1 VQIDI
6 NTAGMDTLVRRFK
19 ALPKQAERAEKRA
32 ISKTT
37 TKARSELV
45 KDVARQNDITQKVI
59 RQFRSV
65 RKISRSR
72 LTGIAWLGYKPIKA
86 SYVGRPRQ
94 TKRGARVRRFFFE
107 GAFVATM
114 PTGHVGVFKRKGKE
128 RLPIAEQV
136 IELQQVAGSAAAVRD
151 RMGDEFIK
159 RFRQE
164 LNFEVNVKGK
174 R

>member
-1 VQIDI
+1 MQIDI
-6 NTAGMDTLVRRFK
+6 NTAGMDTLVRRFR

-32 ISKTT
+32 VGKTT

-45 KDVARQNDITQKVI
+45 KDVARQNQITQKII
-59 RQFRSV
+59 RRFRSA

-72 LTGIAWLGYKPIKA
+72 LTGIAWLGYRPIKA
-86 SYVGRPRQ
+86 SYVGKPRQ
-94 TKRGARVRRFFFE
+94 TKRGVRVRRFFFE

-114 PTGHVGVFKRKGKE
+114 PSGHTGVFKRKGKE
-128 RLPIAEQV
+128 RLPIVEQV
-136 IELQQVAGSAAAVRD
+136 IELQRAVQSADSVRD

-159 RFRQE
+159 RFQQE
-164 LNFEVNVKGK
+164 LNFEVNVKGQ